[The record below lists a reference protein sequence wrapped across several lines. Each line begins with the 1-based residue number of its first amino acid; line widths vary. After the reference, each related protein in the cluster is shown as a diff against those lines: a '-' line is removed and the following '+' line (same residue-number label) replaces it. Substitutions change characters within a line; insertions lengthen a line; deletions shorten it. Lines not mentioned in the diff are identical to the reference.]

1 VEERP
6 LIHRPPASGAAT
18 PSKQRKLVVPAL
30 FAALLLLATAA
41 LLETLL
47 VVLRSSP
54 RLAALPLLSD
64 LACNLY
70 RSDWNVI
77 QLDPACARYDPE
89 LTYTLR
95 PGICTFSNTE
105 YTTTVRINRLGLRD
119 DEASLHGPEIVVL
132 GDSVAMGWGVGQ
144 DETFPQVLEHLSGR
158 KVLNAAVASYGTA
171 RELLMLRRVD
181 RSRLRYLVWQYS
193 SNDLEENEAFLEH
206 DFTLPVQSGPDYAR
220 YVAKFQRERH
230 YHPGEYLLFSMR
242 GAVDGLR
249 RAVGL
254 RRAPTTDFD
263 AERHA
268 AAFVEVL
275 EHADAE
281 IDSLPVIVFLASLE
295 DTGRFASAVREAID
309 QSPRR
314 NALRN
319 LHPFDLSG
327 RIQRSDFFSL
337 DRTHL
342 AASGDAKIGRELLR
356 EIAVIEADRAH

>member
-1 VEERP
+1 VRERP
-6 LIHRPPASGAAT
+6 SIHRPPVSAAAT
-18 PSKQRKLVVPAL
+18 PGRRPKVVVPAL
-30 FAALLLLATAA
+30 FALLLLLATAT

-77 QLDPACARYDPE
+77 QFDPACARYDPE

-95 PGICTFSNTE
+95 PGTCTFSNTE

-119 DEASLHGPEIVVL
+119 DEASLDGPEIAVL

-144 DETFPQVLEHLSGR
+144 DEAFPQVLEHLSGR

-171 RELLMLRRVD
+171 REFLMLRRVD

-193 SNDLEENEAFLEH
+193 SNDLEENEAFLQH
-206 DFTLPVQSGPDYAR
+206 DLTLPVQSGPDYAR
-220 YVAKFQRERH
+220 YVARFQRERH

-242 GAVDGLR
+242 GAFDGLR
-249 RAVGL
+249 SAVGL
-254 RRAPTTDFD
+254 RRAPTVDFD

-268 AAFVEVL
+268 AAFVQVL

-281 IDSLPVIVFLASLE
+281 IQSLPVIVFHSSLE
-295 DTGRFASAVREAID
+295 DTGRFASAVRRAID
-309 QSPRR
+309 QSPHRT
-314 NALRN
+314 ALRQV
-319 LHPFDLSG
+319 LPLDLSG
-327 RIQRSDFFSL
+327 LIQRSDFFSL
-337 DRTHL
+337 DRTHP

-356 EIAVIEADRAH
+356 VIAAIEADRVP